1 MLQVI
6 LSITIS
12 RLPVFKTSKMAIRGA
27 FMEIRKE
34 IIEDNKELSQEQ
46 KDDLAKKIA
55 GWFDTWDDDRSS
67 QITDAKEIMSE
78 VYLNQPKKDFG
89 KDFKWKSDYKMNTM
103 YNIKRAQKS
112 VLWREMWS
120 NPSQMFAARGTDEET
135 EKNAK
140 KQKAAIDDSLNK
152 MDVGK
157 QYDLGMDNIYDIGEI
172 IFKVDWIKKTKVVK
186 RQDKSLGFVFRNII
200 AKTTG
205 IGTMEVPFKD
215 VEIPYYENARVQSIS
230 PIMFVY
236 DHAKWKIRDND
247 SWDSI
252 IKIYKRFDTL
262 ENIKQNKLYTLTDE
276 QIEQLKTDK
285 DTASEENK
293 DLIDIRDKNEYA
305 NEVSILFAHGDFKIN
320 GKLYKNYVAEVVAGK
335 FLVRF
340 EENPMY
346 INPFI
351 LCALEFDPA
360 TKRGISPLKSCM
372 GMAKAEEKLIN
383 VACDV
388 QKLTAN
394 PPCWISDDLLDEEN
408 TDKDGNIPLA
418 PGKYVK
424 YKNDFNGSMPTTM
437 SFSGQG
443 LSDLIGLFS
452 KRLADIS
459 STSNVMYGNIESSK
473 RTATELSLA
482 DKGSSSQASKI
493 LDTIHQDLTIP
504 MVKKVAELLAMFK
517 DGVEYVY
524 AEEKGKRIE
533 YKITNAI
540 RQAQYDYIYEDRNA
554 ILERKAKFNELYQ
567 MAQGT
572 AQNEQ
577 LFNMLDWHE
586 ILTTGFEMIGF
597 DNTDKFFVP
606 QTQIHQIMSEVEKLP
621 QPVQDQLAPVFAQV
635 TQGAMQ
641 QLQIQQMQAQGQMPQ
656 QEQLPQDMT
665 PDEMAM
671 QEQGGIG

>member
-1 MLQVI
+1 
-6 LSITIS
+6 
-12 RLPVFKTSKMAIRGA
+12 
-27 FMEIRKE
+27 MEIKKE

-55 GWFDTWDDDRSS
+55 GWYDTWDDDRSS
-67 QITDAKEIMSE
+67 QISDAQKIMQE
-78 VYLNQPKKDFG
+78 VYLNQPEATFPKG
-89 KDFKWKSDYKMNTM
+89 LEWKSDYKMNAL

-120 NPSQMFAARGTDEET
+120 SPSQMFDVRGTDENT
-135 EKNAK
+135 ENQAK
-140 KQKAAIDDSLNK
+140 EQKAAIVDSLNK
-152 MDVGK
+152 MDIGK
-157 QYDLGMDNIYDIGEI
+157 QYDLAADNLYDIGEM
-172 IFKVDWIKKTKVVK
+172 IFKTDWVKKVKIVK
-186 RQDKSLGFVFRNII
+186 RQDKSIGFVLRNLV
-200 AKTTG
+200 ARTTG
-205 IGTMEVPFKD
+205 VGTIEAPMKD
-215 VEIPYYENARVQSIS
+215 VEVPYYENARVQSIS
-230 PIMFVY
+230 PIMFVF

-252 IKIYKRFDTL
+252 VKIYKRFDTL
-262 ENIKQNKLYTLTDE
+262 ENIKENKLYQLTDD
-276 QIEQLKTDK
+276 QLDQLKQDR
-285 DTASEENK
+285 DTTSEESK
-293 DLIDIRDKNEYA
+293 DLIDIRDKNEFA
-305 NEVSILFAHGDFKIN
+305 GEISVLFAHGDFKIN
-320 GKLYKNYVAEVVAGK
+320 GKLYKNYVAEVVGGR
-335 FLVRF
+335 FLARF

-346 INPFI
+346 INPFVF
-351 LCALEFDPA
+351 CAIEFDPE

-372 GMAKAEEKLIN
+372 GMAAAEEKLIN

-394 PPCWISDDLLDEEN
+394 PPCWIQDDLLDENN
-408 TDKDGNIPLA
+408 TDKEGNILLA

-424 YKNDFNGSMPTTM
+424 YKNDFNGSMPTAFT
-437 SFSGQG
+437 FSGQG
-443 LSDLIGLFS
+443 VSDLIGLFS

-459 STSNVMYGNIESSK
+459 STSNVMYGNIESTK

-504 MVKKVAELLAMFK
+504 MIKNVAELLAMFK
-517 DGVEYVY
+517 AGVEYVY
-524 AEEKGKRIE
+524 AEEKGKRTE
-533 YKITNAI
+533 YKITDAI
-540 RQAQYDYIYEDRNA
+540 RQAQYNYIYEDRNA
-554 ILERKAKFNELYQ
+554 ILERKAKFSELYQ

-572 AQNEQ
+572 AQNAQ

-621 QPVQDQLAPVFAQV
+621 QPVQDQLASVFAQV
-635 TQGAMQ
+635 TQGVMQ
-641 QLQIQQMQAQGQMPQ
+641 QLQMQQMQAQGQMPQ
-656 QEQLPQDMT
+656 QEQLPQEMT

-671 QEQGGIG
+671 QEQGGVNV

>member
-1 MLQVI
+1 
-6 LSITIS
+6 
-12 RLPVFKTSKMAIRGA
+12 
-27 FMEIRKE
+27 MEIKKE

-55 GWFDTWDDDRSS
+55 GWYDTWDNDRSS
-67 QITDAKEIMSE
+67 QISDSKKIMQE
-78 VYLNQPKKDFG
+78 VYLNQPKTEFPKG
-89 KDFKWKSDYKMNTM
+89 LEWKSDYKMNAL

-120 NPSQMFAARGTDEET
+120 SPSQMFNVRGTDEET
-135 EKNAK
+135 ENNSKP
-140 KQKAAIDDSLNK
+140 QKASIDDSLNK

-157 QYDLGMDNIYDIGEI
+157 QYDLGTDNLYDIGEI
-172 IFKVDWIKKTKVVK
+172 IFKVDWIKKSKVVK
-186 RQDKSLGFVFRNII
+186 RQDKSIGFVLRNLV
-200 AKTTG
+200 AKAAG
-205 IGTMEVPFKD
+205 VGTDEVPMKD
-215 VEIPYYENARVQSIS
+215 VEVPYYENARVQSIS
-230 PIMFVY
+230 PIMFVF

-252 IKIYKRFDTL
+252 VKIYKRFDTL
-262 ENIKQNKLYTLTDE
+262 ENIKENNLYQLTDD
-276 QIEQLKTDK
+276 QLDQLKQDK
-285 DTASEENK
+285 DTTSEESK
-293 DLIDIRDKNEYA
+293 DLIDIRDKNEFA
-305 NEVSILFAHGDFKIN
+305 GEISVLFAHGDFKIN
-320 GKLYKNYVAEVVAGK
+320 GKLYKNYVAEVVGGR
-335 FLVRF
+335 FLARF

-346 INPFI
+346 INPFVF
-351 LCALEFDPA
+351 CAIEFDPEA
-360 TKRGISPLKSCM
+360 KRGISPLKSCM
-372 GMAKAEEKLIN
+372 GMAQAEEKLIN

-394 PPCWISDDLLDEEN
+394 PPCWIQDDLLDENN
-408 TDKDGNIPLA
+408 TDKEGNILLA

-424 YKNDFNGSMPTTM
+424 YKNDFNGSMPTAFT
-437 SFSGQG
+437 FSGQG
-443 LSDLIGLFS
+443 VSDLIGLFS

-459 STSNVMYGNIESSK
+459 STSNVMYGNIESTK

-504 MVKKVAELLAMFK
+504 MIKKVAELLAMFK

-577 LFNMLDWHE
+577 LFNMLNWHE

-621 QPVQDQLAPVFAQV
+621 QPVQDQLAPIFAQV

-671 QEQGGIG
+671 QEQEAVNV

>member
-1 MLQVI
+1 
-6 LSITIS
+6 
-12 RLPVFKTSKMAIRGA
+12 
-27 FMEIRKE
+27 MEIKKE

-55 GWFDTWDDDRSS
+55 GWYDTWDDDRSS
-67 QITDAKEIMSE
+67 QISDAQKIMQE
-78 VYLNQPKKDFG
+78 VYLNQPETKFPKG
-89 KDFKWKSDYKMNTM
+89 LEWKSDYKMNAL

-120 NPSQMFAARGTDEET
+120 SPSQMFDVRGTDENT
-135 EKNAK
+135 ENQAK
-140 KQKAAIDDSLNK
+140 EQKAAIVDSLNK
-152 MDVGK
+152 MDIGK
-157 QYDLGMDNIYDIGEI
+157 QYDLAADNLYDIGEM
-172 IFKVDWIKKTKVVK
+172 IFKTDWVKKIKIVK
-186 RQDKSLGFVFRNII
+186 RQDKSIGFVLRNLV
-200 AKTTG
+200 ARTTG
-205 IGTMEVPFKD
+205 VGTIEATMKD
-215 VEIPYYENARVQSIS
+215 VEVPYYENARVQSIS
-230 PIMFVY
+230 PIMFVF

-252 IKIYKRFDTL
+252 VKIYKRFDTL
-262 ENIKQNKLYTLTDE
+262 ENIKENKLYQLTDD
-276 QIEQLKTDK
+276 QLDQLKQDR
-285 DTASEENK
+285 DTTSEESK
-293 DLIDIRDKNEYA
+293 DLIDIRDKNEFA
-305 NEVSILFAHGDFKIN
+305 GEVSVLFAHGDFKIN
-320 GKLYKNYVAEVVAGK
+320 GKLYKNYVAEVVGGR
-335 FLVRF
+335 FLARF

-346 INPFI
+346 INPFVF
-351 LCALEFDPA
+351 CAIEFDPE

-372 GMAKAEEKLIN
+372 GMAAAEEKLIN

-394 PPCWISDDLLDEEN
+394 PPCWIQDDLLDENN
-408 TDKDGNIPLA
+408 TDKEGNILLA

-424 YKNDFNGSMPTTM
+424 YKNDFNGSMPTAFT
-437 SFSGQG
+437 FSGQG
-443 LSDLIGLFS
+443 VSDLIGLFS

-459 STSNVMYGNIESSK
+459 STSNVMYGNIESTK

-504 MVKKVAELLAMFK
+504 MIKNVAELLAMFK
-517 DGVEYVY
+517 AGVEFVY
-524 AEEKGKRIE
+524 AEEKGKRTE
-533 YKITNAI
+533 YKITDAI
-540 RQAQYDYIYEDRNA
+540 RQAQYNYIYEDRNA
-554 ILERKAKFNELYQ
+554 ILERKAKFSELYQ

-656 QEQLPQDMT
+656 QEQLPQEMT

-671 QEQGGIG
+671 QEQTRVA

>member
-1 MLQVI
+1 
-6 LSITIS
+6 
-12 RLPVFKTSKMAIRGA
+12 
-27 FMEIRKE
+27 MEIKKE

-55 GWFDTWDDDRSS
+55 GWYDTWDNDRSS
-67 QITDAKEIMSE
+67 QISDAEKIMQE
-78 VYLNQPKKDFG
+78 VYLNQPETEFPKG
-89 KDFKWKSDYKMNTM
+89 LEWKSDYKMNAL

-120 NPSQMFAARGTDEET
+120 SPSQMFDVRGTDENT
-135 EKNAK
+135 ENQAK
-140 KQKAAIDDSLNK
+140 EQKAAIVDSLNK
-152 MDVGK
+152 MDIGK
-157 QYDLGMDNIYDIGEI
+157 QYDLAADNLYDIGEM
-172 IFKVDWIKKTKVVK
+172 IFKTDWVKKVKIVK
-186 RQDKSLGFVFRNII
+186 RQDKSIGFVLRNLV
-200 AKTTG
+200 AKATG
-205 IGTMEVPFKD
+205 VGTVEAEMKD
-215 VEIPYYENARVQSIS
+215 VEVPYYENARVQSIS
-230 PIMFVY
+230 PIMFVF

-252 IKIYKRFDTL
+252 VKIYKRFDTL
-262 ENIKQNKLYTLTDE
+262 ENIKENKLYQLTDD
-276 QIEQLKTDK
+276 QLDQLKQDK
-285 DTASEENK
+285 DTTSEESK
-293 DLIDIRDKNEYA
+293 DLIDIRDKNEFA
-305 NEVSILFAHGDFKIN
+305 GEISVLFAHGDFKIN
-320 GKLYKNYVAEVVAGK
+320 GKLYKNYVAEVVGGR
-335 FLVRF
+335 FLARF

-346 INPFI
+346 INPFV
-351 LCALEFDPA
+351 LCAIEFDPE
-360 TKRGISPLKSCM
+360 TKCGISPLKSCM
-372 GMAKAEEKLIN
+372 GMAQAEEKLIN

-394 PPCWISDDLLDEEN
+394 PPCWIQDDLLDENN
-408 TDKDGNIPLA
+408 TDKEGNILLA

-424 YKNDFNGSMPTTM
+424 YKNDFNGSMPTAFT
-437 SFSGQG
+437 FSGQG
-443 LSDLIGLFS
+443 VSDLIGLFS

-459 STSNVMYGNIESSK
+459 STSNVMYGNIESTK

-504 MVKKVAELLAMFK
+504 MIKNVAELLAMFK
-517 DGVEYVY
+517 AGVEFVY
-524 AEEKGKRIE
+524 AEEKGKRTE
-533 YKITNAI
+533 YKITDAI
-540 RQAQYDYIYEDRNA
+540 RQAQYNYIYEDRNA
-554 ILERKAKFNELYQ
+554 ILERKAKFSELYQ

-641 QLQIQQMQAQGQMPQ
+641 QLQIQQMQAQGQMPE
-656 QEQLPQDMT
+656 QEQLPQEMT

-671 QEQGGIG
+671 QEQEAVNV

>member
-1 MLQVI
+1 
-6 LSITIS
+6 
-12 RLPVFKTSKMAIRGA
+12 
-27 FMEIRKE
+27 MEIKKE

-55 GWFDTWDDDRSS
+55 GWYDTWDNDRSS
-67 QITDAKEIMSE
+67 QISDAEKIMQE
-78 VYLNQPKKDFG
+78 VYLNQPKTKFPKG
-89 KDFKWKSDYKMNTM
+89 LEWKSDYKMNAL

-120 NPSQMFAARGTDEET
+120 SPSQMFNVRGTDEET
-135 EKNAK
+135 ENNSKP
-140 KQKAAIDDSLNK
+140 QKASIDDSLNK

-157 QYDLGMDNIYDIGEI
+157 QYDLGTDNLYDIGEI
-172 IFKVDWIKKTKVVK
+172 IFKVDWIKKSKVVK
-186 RQDKSLGFVFRNII
+186 RQDKSIGFVLRNLV
-200 AKTTG
+200 AKAAG
-205 IGTMEVPFKD
+205 VGTVEAPMKD
-215 VEIPYYENARVQSIS
+215 VEVPYYENARVQSIS
-230 PIMFVY
+230 PIMFVF

-252 IKIYKRFDTL
+252 VKIYKRFDTL
-262 ENIKQNKLYTLTDE
+262 ENIKENKLYQLTED
-276 QIEQLKTDK
+276 QLDQLDQLKQDK
-285 DTASEENK
+285 DTTSEESK
-293 DLIDIRDKNEYA
+293 DLIDIRDKNEFA
-305 NEVSILFAHGDFKIN
+305 GEISILFAHGDFKIN
-320 GKLYKNYVAEVVAGK
+320 GKLYKNYVAEVVGGR
-335 FLVRF
+335 FLARF

-346 INPFI
+346 INPFV
-351 LCALEFDPA
+351 LCAIEFDPE

-372 GMAKAEEKLIN
+372 GMAQAEEKLIN

-394 PPCWISDDLLDEEN
+394 PPCWIQDDLLDENN
-408 TDKDGNIPLA
+408 TDKEGNILLA

-424 YKNDFNGSMPTTM
+424 YKNDFNGSMPTAFT
-437 SFSGQG
+437 FSGQG
-443 LSDLIGLFS
+443 VSDLIGLFS

-459 STSNVMYGNIESSK
+459 STSNVMYGNIESTK

-504 MVKKVAELLAMFK
+504 MIKKVAELLAMFK
-517 DGVEYVY
+517 DGVEFVY

-621 QPVQDQLAPVFAQV
+621 QPVQDQLAPIFAQV

-641 QLQIQQMQAQGQMPQ
+641 QLQMQQMQAQEQMPQ
-656 QEQLPQDMT
+656 QEKLPHDMT

-671 QEQGGIG
+671 QEQEGVV